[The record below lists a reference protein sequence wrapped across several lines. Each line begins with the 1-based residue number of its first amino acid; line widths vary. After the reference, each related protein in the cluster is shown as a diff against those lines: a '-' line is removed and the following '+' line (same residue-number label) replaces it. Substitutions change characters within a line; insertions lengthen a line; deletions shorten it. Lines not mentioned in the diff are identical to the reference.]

1 MDKNTTHNY
10 YYLVT
15 TLFQIQSQLEEKKT
29 DLTSPENLAVATS
42 KVWRDRQSLVLRGT
56 QQLFSVNYLLG
67 EANIA

>member
-29 DLTSPENLAVATS
+29 DLTSPESWAVATS
-42 KVWRDRQSLVLRGT
+42 KVWRDRQSLLLRGT
-56 QQLFSVNYLLG
+56 QRLFSVNYLLR